1 MAEKIQ
7 DIDDIPNH
15 EFFIE
20 LVKYF
25 GPERAIGLIGWAAL
39 FCLVGVW
46 DGASLR
52 KELEDQGFKKSA
64 IYNALAD
71 IRRFGDFLEA
81 GGSSTGKRSD
91 QAIVAMRVS
100 KKLSSLPMSRISI

>member
-1 MAEKIQ
+1 MTEKIR

-20 LVKYF
+20 LVKFF

-39 FCLVGVW
+39 FCIAGVW

-52 KELEDQGFKKSA
+52 KQLEEQGFKKSA

-71 IRRFGDFLEA
+71 IRRFGEFMEA
-81 GGSSTGKRSD
+81 GGSSTGTRSD
-91 QAIVAMRVS
+91 QAVVAMRVS
-100 KKLSSLPMSRISI
+100 KKLSSLPIS